1 MCPEGVVEKARIFQ
15 APRMT
20 AKGRNEIYLIL
31 NSMER
36 VDWNHLPERVRLV
49 MQRVAN
55 V

>member
-20 AKGRNEIYLIL
+20 TKGRNEIYLIL

-49 MQRVAN
+49 MHRVAN